1 MCDRLV
7 GNGMEVVGATPMRIG
22 WQPVRPLE
30 ILSWLKAYN
39 EGAGTEERPRVTQFV
54 AVDDRPLLQEHG
66 GEGLRGNAHAAR
78 PPPRSD
84 RCQGDS
90 GQWVQ
95 STVTKGETSLASEL
109 TRFLRP

>member
-78 PPPRSD
+78 PPAGRSA
-84 RCQGDS
+84 RMNARAPSRGVPDS
-90 GQWVQ
+90 
-95 STVTKGETSLASEL
+95 T
-109 TRFLRP
+109 PH